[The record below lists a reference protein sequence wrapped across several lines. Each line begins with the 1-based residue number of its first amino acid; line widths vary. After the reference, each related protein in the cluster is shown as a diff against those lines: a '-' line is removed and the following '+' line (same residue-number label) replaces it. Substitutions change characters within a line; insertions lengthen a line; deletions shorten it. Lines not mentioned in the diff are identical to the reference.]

1 MANKLKIILKAEDYR
16 RFSER
21 NGKYYID
28 VHGLKVYEAKSLIK
42 NIGALMKVGD
52 SLVVIHG
59 YNHGTAI
66 KDMLV
71 TEEHLFK
78 RAYAVIEN
86 YTNRGRT
93 NISFS
98 G

>member
-1 MANKLKIILKAEDYR
+1 
-16 RFSER
+16 
-21 NGKYYID
+21 
-28 VHGLKVYEAKSLIK
+28 
-42 NIGALMKVGD
+42 MKVGD

-86 YTNRGRT
+86 YTNKGRT

-98 G
+98 